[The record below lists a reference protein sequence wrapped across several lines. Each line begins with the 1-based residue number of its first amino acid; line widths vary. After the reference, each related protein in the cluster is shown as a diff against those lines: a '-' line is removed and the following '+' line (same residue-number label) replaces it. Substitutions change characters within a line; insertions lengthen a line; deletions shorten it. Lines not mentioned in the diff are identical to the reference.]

1 MKQIQPLSIWKS
13 GESFEASILNAYIV
27 SDNLESSC
35 SFSYELCEGGQGT
48 EAMPLIKGN
57 TLIQGNLPMNGEDYL
72 AWDGDNNYAYSYIA
86 EKLNLTLIET
96 T

>member
-1 MKQIQPLSIWKS
+1 MKQIESVTIWS
-13 GESFEASILNAYIV
+13 NGEQKTASILKAKIAM
-27 SDNLESSC
+27 DNLQNAC

-48 EAMPLIKGN
+48 EETPLFIGQ
-57 TLIQGNLPMNGEDYL
+57 TLAQGSVTMSGEDYL
-72 AWDGDNNYAYSYIA
+72 AWDNSNDAAYVYIA